1 MLFDGVLTFGHCRIA
16 VGWLGVENLEKTGRI
31 TFGLFEVDLQSG
43 EIWKSG
49 HRVRLQDQ
57 PFRVLAALLAK
68 PGQVV
73 THGELQLQV
82 WGPDTNV
89 DFERALAVAI
99 KKIREAL
106 SDSAE
111 NPIFVETLAKRGYRF
126 IAPVTVTSIASQPSP
141 VNGTDGDRKTLEI
154 SPRPFI
160 PRTVPVS
167 TPVLFSSIPIRNPE
181 PDAGQPPPA
190 TKNTVRKRP
199 AWRRRELALSALVS
213 AFLLCLVAI
222 WLRTGPAVLPP
233 LRVEQLT
240 HDSPVS
246 AGPPSMENLLTLATD
261 GERIFAS
268 VRGSG
273 NPQLAAIDINTGGVQ
288 LLTLPTQLISA
299 RVADISRDGSHL
311 LLRSQLSPQSEQP
324 LWIVPTAG
332 GGALRVGNVL
342 AQDAT
347 WMPDGASILFASG
360 NELNQIRLDG
370 GTITPIAKLTGR
382 AFWLRWSPDGA
393 LLRFTV
399 MDPLTHTGSLWE
411 LKRGSQTPRPLLK
424 NHISQVLDCCGNW
437 TADGKTY
444 VFQSTVNSSSN
455 LWELKS
461 SGMGSSLTQLT
472 NGPLSFYAPLAARSG
487 QRIYF
492 YGSDQPSGL
501 QRYDGDQLGFRPE
514 RSFLADANRV
524 AYSQDRQWVAWGD
537 LAGRLWRAR
546 SADGSDKIQLTP
558 NDLEVFSAQWSP
570 DGSKLAI
577 MARRAGETWQIYI
590 VSADGGRP
598 ELLMKDDRNVADP
611 CWSADGRE
619 IVFGREPDSMGKEN
633 GPRVIELFN
642 LQSQT
647 RTTLPHSEGLFSP
660 RWSPDGKW
668 IAALTLA
675 QNKVMLFDVANQRWS
690 ELASTSASDPTWS
703 SDSKA
708 IFVHAFL
715 TENQPILRISVP
727 SGEEKVVAS
736 SADFHSGEPADYFF
750 GGLTPEGFPL
760 VRPRVGTGNLF
771 TMDLDR
777 R

>member
-1 MLFDGVLTFGHCRIA
+1 VQ
-16 VGWLGVENLEKTGRI
+16 NLEKRGRI

-49 HRVRLQDQ
+49 HRVKLQDQ
-57 PFRVLAALLAK
+57 PFKVLAALLTK

-73 THGELQLQV
+73 THGELESQV
-82 WGPDTNV
+82 WGPDTTV

-99 KKIREAL
+99 KKVREAL

-111 NPIFVETLAKRGYRF
+111 NPRFVETLAKRGYRF
-126 IAPVTVTSIASQPSP
+126 IAPVSVTSTAFPPFP
-141 VNGTDGDRKTLEI
+141 VDESDGDSKTQGI
-154 SPRPFI
+154 SPKPFI
-160 PRTVPVS
+160 PHAAQVSPPVPFSGIS
-167 TPVLFSSIPIRNPE
+167 TSIRDSE
-181 PDAGQPPPA
+181 PDAGETAPA
-190 TKNTVRKRP
+190 TKSAVRKRLD
-199 AWRRRELALSALVS
+199 WSKRNFVLSGLVL
-213 AFLLCLVAI
+213 AFLLGLVAMI
-222 WLRTGPAVLPP
+222 WLRARPAVLPP

-246 AGPPSMENLLTLATD
+246 AGPPGMENLLTLATD
-261 GERIFAS
+261 GQRIFAT
-268 VRGSG
+268 VLGSG
-273 NPQLAAIDINTGGVQ
+273 KPQLAAIDISTGAVQ
-288 LLTLPTQLISA
+288 PLTIPTELISV
-299 RVADISRDGSHL
+299 RVADISKDGSHL

-347 WMPDGASILFASG
+347 WMPDGTSILFANG

-370 GTITPIAKLTGR
+370 GTITPIARLGGR

-393 LLRFTV
+393 ILRFTV

-411 LKRGSQTPRPLLK
+411 LKRGSKTPRPLLK
-424 NHISQVLDCCGNW
+424 NRISQVLDCCGNW
-437 TADGKTY
+437 TADGKGY
-444 VFQSTVNSSSN
+444 VFQASVSSSSN

-472 NGPLSFYAPLAARSG
+472 NGPLNFFSPIAARSG
-487 QRIYF
+487 ERIYF

-501 QRYDGDQLGFRPE
+501 QRYDGEQLGFRPE

-524 AYSQDRQWVAWGD
+524 AYSHDRQWVAWGD

-577 MARRAGETWQIYI
+577 MARRSGATWQIYI
-590 VSADGGRP
+590 VNADGGRL

-611 CWSADGRE
+611 GWSADGKE
-619 IVFGREPDSMGKEN
+619 IIFGREPDSMGKET
-633 GPRVIELFN
+633 GPRAIELFN
-642 LQSQT
+642 LQTQT
-647 RTTLPHSEGLFSP
+647 RTTVPRSEGFFSP

-690 ELASTSASDPTWS
+690 EVASTSASDPIWS
-703 SDSKA
+703 GDSKS

-715 TENQPILRISVP
+715 AENQPIIKISVP
-727 SGEEKVVAS
+727 NGEVKVVAS

-750 GGLTPEGFPL
+750 GGLTPEDSPL

>member
-1 MLFDGVLTFGHCRIA
+1 VDNR
-16 VGWLGVENLEKTGRI
+16 EKTGRI
-31 TFGLFEVDLQSG
+31 AFGLFEVDLQSG
-43 EIWKSG
+43 ETWKSG

-57 PFRVLAALLAK
+57 PFRVLAALLAR

-73 THGELQLQV
+73 THTELQLQV
-82 WGPDTNV
+82 WGPDTKV

-111 NPIFVETLAKRGYRF
+111 NPRFVETLAKRGYRF
-126 IAPVTVTSIASQPSP
+126 IAPVTVTSIAFPPLP
-141 VNGTDGDRKTLEI
+141 VNETDGDRKILEI
-154 SPRPFI
+154 PQPFFPPPAQASPPVPFSGI
-160 PRTVPVS
+160 PAPIHDPEPDVGRALPATDSAAREPSDWSRRQV
-167 TPVLFSSIPIRNPE
+167 VLFS
-181 PDAGQPPPA
+181 
-190 TKNTVRKRP
+190 V
-199 AWRRRELALSALVS
+199 VS
-213 AFLLCLVAI
+213 AALLCSVAMI
-222 WLRTGPAVLPP
+222 WLRGRPAVLPP

-268 VRGSG
+268 VLGSG
-273 NPQLAAIDINTGGVQ
+273 KPQLAAIDISTGGVQ
-288 LLTLPTQLISA
+288 PLTVPTQLVSA

-332 GGALRVGNVL
+332 GGGLRVGNVL

-347 WMPDGASILFASG
+347 WMPDGASILFANG

-370 GTITPIAKLTGR
+370 GAITPIAKLPGR

-411 LKRGSQTPRPLLK
+411 LKRGSKTPRPLLK
-424 NHISQVLDCCGNW
+424 NRISQMLDCCGNW
-437 TADGKTY
+437 TADGKAY
-444 VFQSTVNSSSN
+444 VFQASANWSSS
-455 LWELKS
+455 LWELRS
-461 SGMGSSLTQLT
+461 SSTGSSLTQLT
-472 NGPLSFYAPLAARSG
+472 NGPLSFYSPIASRSG

-501 QRYDGDQLGFRPE
+501 QRYDGEQLGFRPE
-514 RSFLADANRV
+514 RTFLAYANRV
-524 AYSQDRQWVAWGD
+524 AYSHDRQWVAWGD
-537 LAGRLWRAR
+537 LAGKLWRAR
-546 SADGSDKIQLTP
+546 SADGSDKVQLTP

-570 DGSKLAI
+570 DGSELAI
-577 MARRAGETWQIYI
+577 MARRSGETWQVYV

-598 ELLMKDDRNVADP
+598 ELLIKDDRNVADP
-611 CWSADGRE
+611 GWSADGKE
-619 IVFGREPDSMGKEN
+619 IVFGREPDSMGKES
-633 GPRVIELFN
+633 GPRTIELFN

-647 RTTLPHSEGLFSP
+647 RTTVPHSEGLFSP

-675 QNKVMLFDVANQRWS
+675 QNKVMLFDLANQRWS
-690 ELASTSASDPTWS
+690 ELASTSASDPIWS
-703 SDSKA
+703 NDSKS

-715 TENQPILRISVP
+715 AENQPILRISVQ
-727 SGEEKVVAS
+727 SDQVKVVAGS
-736 SADFHSGEPADYFF
+736 GDFHSGEPADYFL
-750 GGLTPEGFPL
+750 GGLTPEDLPL

>member
-1 MLFDGVLTFGHCRIA
+1 
-16 VGWLGVENLEKTGRI
+16 VENLEKAAQI

-57 PFRVLAALLAK
+57 PFRVLATLLTK

-111 NPIFVETLAKRGYRF
+111 NPRFVETLAKRGYRF
-126 IAPVTVTSIASQPSP
+126 IAPVTVASAASARLP
-141 VNGTDGDRKTLEI
+141 VNGTNGDRTSALLTAVD
-154 SPRPFI
+154 SPPVPFAGI
-160 PRTVPVS
+160 PTA
-167 TPVLFSSIPIRNPE
+167 IRGAE
-181 PDAGQPPPA
+181 PDASQTPPA
-190 TKNTVRKRP
+190 TKNAIQKRP
-199 AWRRRELALSALVS
+199 DWSRRRLVLFGLSS
-213 AFLLCLVAI
+213 AFLLCLVATI
-222 WLRTGPAVLPP
+222 WLRARPAVLPP
-233 LRVEQLT
+233 LRVEQIT
-240 HDSPVS
+240 HDSPVA
-246 AGPPSMENLLTLATD
+246 AGPPSMENLLTLVTD
-261 GERIFAS
+261 GQRIFTS
-268 VRGSG
+268 VLVGGRS
-273 NPQLAAIDINTGGVQ
+273 QLAAIDISTGGVQ
-288 LLTLPTQLISA
+288 PLTIPTELA
-299 RVADISRDGSHL
+299 AAKVVDISRDGSHL
-311 LLRSQLSPQSEQP
+311 LLRSQLSTQSEQP

-332 GGALRVGNVL
+332 GGALRVGNVQ

-347 WMPDGASILFASG
+347 WMPDGASILYANG
-360 NELNQIRLDG
+360 NELSQIRLDG
-370 GTITPIAKLTGR
+370 GTITPVAKLPGR
-382 AFWLRWSPDGA
+382 AFWLRWSPDGK

-411 LKRGSQTPRPLLK
+411 LKRDSKAAAPLLK
-424 NHISQVLDCCGNW
+424 SRIGRAVDCCGTW
-437 TADGKTY
+437 MPDGKAY
-444 VFQSTVNSSSN
+444 VFQANDNSSSN
-455 LWELKS
+455 LWELRS
-461 SGMGSSLTQLT
+461 SGISSSLTQLT
-472 NGPLSFYAPLAARSG
+472 NGPLSFFSPIAARSG

-501 QRYDGDQLGFRPE
+501 QRYEGEQLGFRPE
-514 RSFLADANRV
+514 HTFLADANRV
-524 AYSQDRQWVAWGD
+524 AYSHDRQWVAWGD
-537 LAGRLWRAR
+537 LAGKLWRAR
-546 SADGSDKIQLTP
+546 SADGSDMIQLTS

-570 DGSKLAI
+570 DDTKLVI
-577 MARRAGETWQIYI
+577 MARRSGETWQIYI

-598 ELLMKDDRNVADP
+598 EALMKDDRNVADP
-611 CWSADGRE
+611 GWSADGKE
-619 IVFGREPDSMGKEN
+619 IVFGREPDSMGQES
-633 GPRVIELFN
+633 GPHTIELFS
-642 LQSQT
+642 LQNQV
-647 RTTLPHSEGLFSP
+647 RTTVPHSEGLFSP

-675 QNKVMLFDVANQRWS
+675 QDKVMLFDVANQRWS

-703 SDSKA
+703 NDSKA

-715 TENQPILRISVP
+715 DENQPIIKIFVP
-727 SGEEKVVAS
+727 SDEVKVVAS

-750 GGLTPEGFPL
+750 GGLTPDDLPL

>member
-1 MLFDGVLTFGHCRIA
+1 M
-16 VGWLGVENLEKTGRI
+16 VGWLEVENLEKTGRI

-49 HRVRLQDQ
+49 HRIRLQDQ

-111 NPIFVETLAKRGYRF
+111 NPRFVETLAKRGYRF
-126 IAPVTVTSIASQPSP
+126 IAPVNSTSIA
-141 VNGTDGDRKTLEI
+141 V
-154 SPRPFI
+154 SPRPLNGVDVNSNSQE
-160 PRTVPVS
+160 TS
-167 TPVLFSSIPIRNPE
+167 
-181 PDAGQPPPA
+181 
-190 TKNTVRKRP
+190 
-199 AWRRRELALSALVS
+199 ALSPLLPPALVS
-213 AFLLCLVAI
+213 VPAPFLREPTPIASNPVQIPKEDVRQQSPAAKSVERKRHLWSSRQFALSVLVVALFLGLMAML
-222 WLRTGPAVLPP
+222 WLRGRPVALPP

-268 VRGSG
+268 VLGSG
-273 NPQLAAIDINTGGVQ
+273 KPQLSAIDISTGEVQ
-288 LLTLPTQLISA
+288 PLTIPTALTSA
-299 RVADISRDGSHL
+299 KVVDISRDGSHL

-324 LWIVPTAG
+324 LWVVPTSG

-347 WMPDGASILFASG
+347 WMPDGASILFANG
-360 NELNQIRLDG
+360 DELNQIRLDG
-370 GTITPIAKLTGR
+370 GTITPIAKLEGR
-382 AFWLRWSPDGA
+382 AFWLRWSPDDA

-411 LKRGSQTPRPLLK
+411 LKRGSKTPHPLLK
-424 NHISQVLDCCGNW
+424 NRISQVLDCCGNW

-444 VFQSTVNSSSN
+444 VFQVSVNSSSN
-455 LWELKS
+455 LWELRS
-461 SGMGSSLTQLT
+461 NRIGSTPTQLT
-472 NGPLSFYAPLAARSG
+472 NGPLSFFSPIAARSG

-492 YGSDQPSGL
+492 YGSDEPSGL
-501 QRYDGDQLGFRPE
+501 QRYDGEQLGFRPE
-514 RSFLADANRV
+514 RTFLADANRV
-524 AYSQDRQWVAWGD
+524 AYSHDRQWVAWGD

-577 MARRAGETWQIYI
+577 MARRSGETWQIYI
-590 VSADGGRP
+590 ANADGGRP

-611 CWSADGRE
+611 SWSADGKV
-619 IVFGREPDSMGKEN
+619 IVFGREPDSMGKET
-633 GPRVIELFN
+633 GPRAIELFN

-647 RTTLPHSEGLFSP
+647 RATVPHSEGLFSP

-675 QNKVMLFDVANQRWS
+675 QNKVMLFDVANQRWT
-690 ELASTSASDPTWS
+690 ELASTSAADPIWS
-703 SDSKA
+703 NDSKS

-715 TENQPILRISVP
+715 GENQPILRISVP
-727 SGEEKVVAS
+727 NGELKTVAS
-736 SADFHSGEPADYFF
+736 SADFHSGEPADYFL
-750 GGLTPEGFPL
+750 GGLTPEDLPL

-771 TMDLDR
+771 TMDLGGR
-777 R
+777 

>member
-1 MLFDGVLTFGHCRIA
+1 M
-16 VGWLGVENLEKTGRI
+16 
-31 TFGLFEVDLQSG
+31 
-43 EIWKSG
+43 
-49 HRVRLQDQ
+49 
-57 PFRVLAALLAK
+57 
-68 PGQVV
+68 
-73 THGELQLQV
+73 THGELEFQV
-82 WGPDTNV
+82 WGPDTTV

-99 KKIREAL
+99 KKVREAL

-111 NPIFVETLAKRGYRF
+111 NPRFVETLAKRGYRF
-126 IAPVTVTSIASQPSP
+126 IAPVTVTSIASPPFPVDESDEDGRTLGISSNRFFPLTAQVSP
-141 VNGTDGDRKTLEI
+141 PV
-154 SPRPFI
+154 PF
-160 PRTVPVS
+160 S
-167 TPVLFSSIPIRNPE
+167 GTPVPIRDPE
-181 PDAGQPPPA
+181 QDTDQAPSA
-190 TKNTVRKRP
+190 TKNAVRKRP
-199 AWRRRELALSALVS
+199 DWSRRRFVLSGLVS
-213 AFLLCLVAI
+213 AFLLCSVVMI
-222 WLRTGPAVLPP
+222 WLRTRPDVLPP

-261 GERIFAS
+261 GERIFAT
-268 VRGSG
+268 VLGSG
-273 NPQLAAIDINTGGVQ
+273 KPQLAAIDISTGAVQ
-288 LLTLPTQLISA
+288 PLTIPTELVSV

-347 WMPDGASILFASG
+347 WMPDGTSILFASG

-370 GTITPIAKLTGR
+370 GTITPVARLEGR
-382 AFWLRWSPDGA
+382 AFWLRWSPDGKM
-393 LLRFTV
+393 LRFTV

-411 LKRGSQTPRPLLK
+411 LKRGSKTPRPLLK
-424 NHISQVLDCCGNW
+424 NRIGEMFDCCGNW
-437 TADGKTY
+437 TADGKGY
-444 VFQSTVNSSSN
+444 VFQASVKSSSN
-455 LWELKS
+455 LWELKNS
-461 SGMGSSLTQLT
+461 SVGSSLIQLT
-472 NGPLSFYAPLAARSG
+472 NGPLSYFSPIAARSG
-487 QRIYF
+487 ERIYF

-501 QRYDGDQLGFRPE
+501 QRYDGEQLGFRPE

-524 AYSQDRQWVAWGD
+524 AYSHDGQWVAWGD

-558 NDLEVFSAQWSP
+558 NDLEVFAGQWSP

-577 MARRAGETWQIYI
+577 MARRSGATWQIYI
-590 VSADGGRP
+590 VNADGGRP

-611 CWSADGRE
+611 GWSADGKE
-619 IVFGREPDSMGKEN
+619 IIFGREPDSMGKET
-633 GPRVIELFN
+633 GPRAIELFN

-647 RTTLPHSEGLFSP
+647 RTTVPHSEGFFSP

-690 ELASTSASDPTWS
+690 ELALTSASDPIWS
-703 SDSKA
+703 NDNKA

-715 TENQPILRISVP
+715 AENQPVIRISVP
-727 SGEEKVVAS
+727 SGEVKVVAS

-750 GGLTPEGFPL
+750 GGLTPEDSPL
-760 VRPRVGTGNLF
+760 VRPRIGTGNLF